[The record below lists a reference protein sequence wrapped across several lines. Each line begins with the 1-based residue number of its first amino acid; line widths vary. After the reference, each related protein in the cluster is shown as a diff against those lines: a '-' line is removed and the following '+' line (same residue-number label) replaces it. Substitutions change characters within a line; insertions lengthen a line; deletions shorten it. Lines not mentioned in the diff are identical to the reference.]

1 MRHVNYI
8 SLTTIKEASK
18 LFVCS
23 YSARN
28 YSFMTFFRS
37 PYNHFYKAFYDFA
50 GLNPGFKRNN
60 GISIS
65 EILWDGIT
73 TSVGIIDLCTGIS
86 RFFQRNNEFLFYW
99 VME

>member
-18 LFVCS
+18 LFVYS

-28 YSFMTFFRS
+28 YSFVTFFRS
-37 PYNHFYKAFYDFA
+37 PYNHFYKAFDDFA

-60 GISIS
+60 GNF
-65 EILWDGIT
+65 
-73 TSVGIIDLCTGIS
+73 VG
-86 RFFQRNNEFLFYW
+86 RNNDFRWNNRF
-99 VME
+99 VHRNK